1 MLKTGIARL
10 ISDIIEIARSKK
22 LEGFLVTMNMKK
34 ALIH

>member
-10 ISDIIEIARSKK
+10 ISIIEIARSKK